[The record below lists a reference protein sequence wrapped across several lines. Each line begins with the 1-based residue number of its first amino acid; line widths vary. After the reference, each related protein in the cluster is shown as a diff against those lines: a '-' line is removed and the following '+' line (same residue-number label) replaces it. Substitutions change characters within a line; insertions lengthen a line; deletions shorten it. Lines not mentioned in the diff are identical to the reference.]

1 MNYFLSGI
9 LHRGISCDT
18 KNSIINLNS
27 LCIIMNKLCKIS
39 ALFSVL
45 VLVSA
50 CKTGSAIDKQNVSSV
65 DKTVTNNITRNVENV
80 TSSAAATS
88 NATTK
93 SY

>member
-1 MNYFLSGI
+1 
-9 LHRGISCDT
+9 
-18 KNSIINLNS
+18 
-27 LCIIMNKLCKIS
+27 MNKLCKIS